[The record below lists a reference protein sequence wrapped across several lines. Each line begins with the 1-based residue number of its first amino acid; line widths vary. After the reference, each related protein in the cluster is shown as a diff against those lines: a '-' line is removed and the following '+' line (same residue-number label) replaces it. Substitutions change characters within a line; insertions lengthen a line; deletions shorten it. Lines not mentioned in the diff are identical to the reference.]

1 MGNIVRWFE
10 DFPRRALDLLP
21 VMKAVATERDRI
33 GSLSLLI
40 APALIVAPYERL
52 QTHARRK
59 NPQADYLRFPDAHE
73 RFNAVMDIPFR
84 TAAFWNRNTNKSV
97 MDWRGSQVDRI
108 TSDPAAWETRQGHR
122 LWDLEFWTVDISIQ
136 QTRWVWKFLRDALSH
151 WNVANADHLYRRFD
165 EDGTMQRLL
174 FYRALNKDGPWDI
187 VSVSPEDFLVFLEA
201 WTTFLS
207 QGLAGRL
214 LAESEA
220 A

>member
-10 DFPRRALDLLP
+10 DFPRRALDLLQ
-21 VMKAVATERDRI
+21 VMKAIAAERDRI

-59 NPQADYLRFPDAHE
+59 NPQADYLRFPDAHQQ
-73 RFNAVMDIPFR
+73 FNSVMDSPFR
-84 TAAFWNRNTNKSV
+84 DAEFWDPSTKKSV
-97 MDWRGSQVDRI
+97 MDWRGGQVARI
-108 TSDPAAWETRQGHR
+108 TNDPAGWETHGGHKP
-122 LWDLEFWTVDISIQ
+122 WQAEFWSVDVSVQ

-151 WNVANADHLYRRFD
+151 WNVATADRLHRSFD

-174 FYRALNKDGPWDI
+174 FYRARDDKGPWDI
-187 VSVSPEDFLVFLEA
+187 VSVSPEAFFAFLEA
-201 WTTFLS
+201 WTAFLS
-207 QGLAGRL
+207 QGLASKL